1 METPCRKS
9 WKKQMVGGE
18 RTISRVSQATSDTK
32 VWHALNAFAREQAD
46 NAQFLTPGQ
55 RLLYPHSTLPSTAA
69 PSVVGIQR
77 ASPSRVLMDNALR
90 GHRFRPPINILPTQQ
105 TAQAPEDIIAS
116 ATEVATPSNAG
127 TPDLCAFGKTI
138 QDAIAWTQDSQF
150 HRQPSP
156 AALLR
161 SPPRF
166 DQLRSQEGPSNASA
180 RKLNGQDGAA
190 ESVSMAQIRSIL
202 EQLLPYLGQIHD
214 HLKANTNAQDVVR
227 SLSRRLE
234 TLETASFSHIPVE
247 EIQEKFE
254 LFDGRLLDIEGWKEE
269 QEKRPAAETYTTQ
282 EPRHRRRLPS
292 ETDSFASNASCGS
305 ARSVSRGS
313 AQADQQLAVAV
324 ARLDNMKEQLDD
336 LETHASPSFRSP
348 WTVEVIFLPWGRNM
362 KGIWVSADNEPPHQM
377 KPSTQALEEWTQTQ
391 VSTSASAPLI
401 SNTGTG
407 WTTESIQAWAH
418 IADSWLSP
426 KACGSKGV
434 IYKRLKSRGFVREV
448 QLTKPDARSVS
459 ISVASA
465 FDDVSSLLDLDVP
478 VSDQQ
483 CQCEPVQERYLGL
496 RERFIPLRKV
506 HRSSRLRFL
515 SPAEMVTSATWTTA
529 FLDSSVFMKAKEGE
543 RRLFVT
549 TPHAYIQSE
558 QVGCTWQQLREL
570 SPVFGEEVDDANAR
584 HAADKNGLKETC
596 WEHHPSMDPPTS
608 LPTSPVSSFGDGSHW
623 STKSQQSGPSQHGKL
638 PCQHSQEASMHEH
651 PAAGNEPIS
660 PLSQMRPAHRRAS
673 SYPASSEGDASNVP
687 IFKRR
692 ITSLDHPVQ
701 HILDSKRR
709 RISLSPGTE
718 RRGANVT
725 PRRSREPPSPFT
737 TSENAQDVRS
747 QGTAAAKRGGTPF
760 AYATPHS
767 NNAMHDFVGF
777 ANGVFDGGDTE
788 ADTDVAALD
797 SEKGEDEW
805 EGVADEDDGNQ
816 DAHAGAQSSGGFYDE
831 ASGSDADH
839 DEDGE

>member
-1 METPCRKS
+1 MAAYGHRAGSANRQPSLPGSQQSTKSLPDGCCNFRDLSIGTTALSCGCRRFWPEKSLRDGGQRGQDTAWCYCGHHACYHDFVKS
-9 WKKQMVGGE
+9 WFSPSLPIPVDPRPSFPQDASVVAPPAHDGNTVQKELEEADGRR
-18 RTISRVSQATSDTK
+18 RTNDQSSQPSYVRYGQDEQTSGLGLRLDSRLADTK

-348 WTVEVIFLPWGRNM
+348 WTVEVIFLPWGRDM

-401 SNTGTG
+401 SNTGT
-407 WTTESIQAWAH
+407 
-418 IADSWLSP
+418 
-426 KACGSKGV
+426 
-434 IYKRLKSRGFVREV
+434 
-448 QLTKPDARSVS
+448 
-459 ISVASA
+459 
-465 FDDVSSLLDLDVP
+465 
-478 VSDQQ
+478 
-483 CQCEPVQERYLGL
+483 
-496 RERFIPLRKV
+496 
-506 HRSSRLRFL
+506 
-515 SPAEMVTSATWTTA
+515 
-529 FLDSSVFMKAKEGE
+529 
-543 RRLFVT
+543 
-549 TPHAYIQSE
+549 
-558 QVGCTWQQLREL
+558 
-570 SPVFGEEVDDANAR
+570 
-584 HAADKNGLKETC
+584 
-596 WEHHPSMDPPTS
+596 
-608 LPTSPVSSFGDGSHW
+608 
-623 STKSQQSGPSQHGKL
+623 
-638 PCQHSQEASMHEH
+638 
-651 PAAGNEPIS
+651 
-660 PLSQMRPAHRRAS
+660 
-673 SYPASSEGDASNVP
+673 
-687 IFKRR
+687 
-692 ITSLDHPVQ
+692 
-701 HILDSKRR
+701 
-709 RISLSPGTE
+709 
-718 RRGANVT
+718 
-725 PRRSREPPSPFT
+725 
-737 TSENAQDVRS
+737 
-747 QGTAAAKRGGTPF
+747 
-760 AYATPHS
+760 
-767 NNAMHDFVGF
+767 
-777 ANGVFDGGDTE
+777 
-788 ADTDVAALD
+788 
-797 SEKGEDEW
+797 
-805 EGVADEDDGNQ
+805 
-816 DAHAGAQSSGGFYDE
+816 
-831 ASGSDADH
+831 
-839 DEDGE
+839 